1 MRRRWEETNE
11 GRKEKETEQ
20 KRVKY
25 RKQDEKDGEGENTND
40 STKMKFKS
48 VKRGREGWRDEM
60 WTEGRIEEGL
70 RLKKDEAKIARR
82 GSERRK
88 DGERCNQMKTTRG
101 VKR

>member
-25 RKQDEKDGEGENTND
+25 RKQDEKDGEGEKTND

-82 GSERRK
+82 GSEREEK
-88 DGERCNQMKTTRG
+88 MERG
-101 VKR
+101 VIR